1 MKSLSNIQT
10 FLRVA
15 EVQSFAKAS
24 NVLGLSTSAVSKA
37 VARLEADLGVKLFHR
52 TTRSVSLTPDGTRL
66 YEGCQQLLIEFD
78 ALTAEVQGNQA
89 TPRGRLTVSVPT
101 AFGRICLV
109 PLLKSFTQ
117 AFPEI
122 VLDISMDDRA
132 VDLAAQGVDVVIRT
146 GQLSDSANLI
156 ASRLVTY
163 PTVVCASPEYLTQH
177 VEPQHPDQLQ
187 HHTCLNFR
195 NRATGRFYPWTFAID
210 GGQVHYAVNGAV
222 VFDNADAVVRSAIA
236 GLGISQMP
244 TFLAREAIAANM
256 LVEVLNPYRPS
267 AVPVWICYLD
277 RRFVAPRIRA
287 FVKFMTERKGDFVAM
302 CTL

>member
-10 FLRVA
+10 FVRVA
-15 EVQSFAKAS
+15 DVQSFAKAS

-78 ALTAEVQGNQA
+78 SLTAEIQGNQA
-89 TPRGRLTVSVPT
+89 TPKGRLTVSVPT

-122 VLDISMDDRA
+122 TLDVSMDDRA
-132 VDLAAQGVDVVIRT
+132 VDLAAQGIDVVIRT

-156 ASRLVTY
+156 VSRLVTY
-163 PTVVCASPEYLTQH
+163 QTVVCASSDYLTQH
-177 VEPQHPDQLQ
+177 TEPQHPDQLQ
-187 HHTCLNFR
+187 QHTCLNFR

-210 GGQVHYAVNGAV
+210 GCHVQYAVSGAV
-222 VFDNADAVVRSAIA
+222 VFNNADAVVRSAIA
-236 GLGISQMP
+236 GLGLSQMP
-244 TFLAREAIAANM
+244 TFLAKDAIAAGT
-256 LVEVLNPYRPS
+256 LTEVLQSYRPPT
-267 AVPVWICYLD
+267 VPVWICYLD

-287 FVKFMTERKGDFVAM
+287 FVEFMTERKENFAAM